1 MNNNISEAINELGQF
16 CGMRDVNC
24 LDRVSLSEKYGIC
37 RADVFVLFGGSI
49 LAGGDVLA
57 QAIKDQIAKVYVI
70 VGGAGHT
77 TETLRQIIHKEY
89 PGIETDGLPEA
100 EIFQRYL
107 KEVYSCEADYLE
119 TKSTNCG
126 NNITYLLDLLKENN
140 IKYSSIVLCQDAT
153 MQRRM
158 DAGLRKYAPD
168 NLNIINYASYRASV
182 TCGNNDNPVYSEFI
196 HGMWSMERYVNLL
209 MADGC
214 DAHARNTRSRKYTSG
229 ISASPHPASQADEG
243 DSTDNDTRVSTDTYA
258 PPSPVSYP
266 YHEWQPYWRDA
277 VRGRVYR
284 ASSAQ
289 FFRFQCENNAIF
301 RNHKM
306 SIFRIV
312 TCYVTFRCV

>member
-209 MADGC
+209 MGEIPRLKDDENGYGPKGKSFIEHVDIPETVYAAFQMLKEVYGGSIRE
-214 DAHARNTRSRKYTSG
+214 ANPMY
-229 ISASPHPASQADEG
+229 AS
-243 DSTDNDTRVSTDTYA
+243 
-258 PPSPVSYP
+258 
-266 YHEWQPYWRDA
+266 
-277 VRGRVYR
+277 
-284 ASSAQ
+284 
-289 FFRFQCENNAIF
+289 
-301 RNHKM
+301 KK
-306 SIFRIV
+306 
-312 TCYVTFRCV
+312 